1 MRLQLGETGR
11 VLLGLYGPS
20 VLLSLGQGM
29 VVPTIPALAATFD
42 ISAGLAAQMVTA
54 RMLGGVIA
62 LLPVGQVLDRFGR
75 KPVLVAGPL
84 VVAGASALTAVAP
97 LFPLLLVAQFL
108 TGLGSSAWMI
118 AREIVA
124 VDVVRQDQRGRMMSG
139 FHGMNSVGVAVGPV
153 LGGLVTDWFDFRAV
167 FWVYALMALITL
179 AVSVRIRET
188 AEPRSRSSRSLLN
201 IGRLSQVEPYF
212 RVTYVVLTINTFVAM
227 MRGALINSLVPLY
240 VGLQLGYSSTAI
252 GSLFGI
258 YGLVNVLMIGP
269 TGVLSDKRGRK
280 AVVVPSTFI
289 ATFVFLAF
297 PLVSG
302 IAGLSVLIALTGVAT
317 GLALGTMA
325 TYTYDV
331 IPEHAR
337 ARLQTL
343 RRLFGEMGGIT
354 GPLLGGMIADAA
366 SPGAA
371 FWAFVPLQLVAALL
385 ITFVARES
393 LHRAAEPAG
402 QGASTARPGSP
413 PAAT

>member
-1 MRLQLGETGR
+1 MRISLHLSDTGR
-11 VLLGLYGPS
+11 TLLGLYAPS
-20 VLLSLGQGM
+20 MILSLGQGM
-29 VVPTIPALAATFD
+29 VVPTIPALAGTFD
-42 ISAGLAAQMVTA
+42 VSAGLAAQIVTA

-75 KPVLVAGPL
+75 KPILVGGPL
-84 VVAGASALTAVAP
+84 VVAVASSLTAVAP
-97 LFPLLLVAQFL
+97 VFPLLLLAQFL

-118 AREIVA
+118 AREIAA

-139 FHGMNSVGVAVGPV
+139 FHGMNSVGTAAGPV
-153 LGGLVTDWFDFRAV
+153 FGGVVTDLLGFRAV

-179 AVSVRIRET
+179 AVSSRVRET
-188 AEPRSRSSRSLLN
+188 AQARPRSSRSLLN

-212 RVTYVVLTINTFVAM
+212 RTTYVVLTINTFVAM
-227 MRGALINSLVPLY
+227 MRGALITSLVPLY
-240 VGLQLGYSSTAI
+240 VGLQLGYSSTAV

-258 YGLVNVLMIGP
+258 YGLVNVLMIAP

-297 PLVSG
+297 PLITG
-302 IAGLSVLIALTGVAT
+302 FAGLSVLIGLTGVAT

-331 IPEHAR
+331 IPEEAR

-354 GPLLGGMIADAA
+354 GPLLGGVIADAA
-366 SPGAA
+366 SPAAA
-371 FWAFVPLQLVAALL
+371 FWAFVPLQLVAGLL

-393 LHRAAEPAG
+393 LHRAASAHEDPASVG
-402 QGASTARPGSP
+402 ESRP
-413 PAAT
+413 

>member
-1 MRLQLGETGR
+1 MRFGLGETGR
-11 VLLGLYGPS
+11 VLIGLYGPS

-29 VVPTIPALAATFD
+29 VVPTIPALASSFD
-42 ISAGLAAQMVTA
+42 VSAGLAAQLVTA

-75 KPVLVAGPL
+75 RPVLIGGPIIVA
-84 VVAGASALTAVAP
+84 VASSLTAVAP
-97 LFPLLLVAQFL
+97 IFPLLLLAQFL
-108 TGLGSSAWMI
+108 TGLGSSAWMV

-139 FHGMNSVGVAVGPV
+139 FHGMNSVGVALGPV
-153 LGGLVTDWFDFRAV
+153 LGGLITDWFGFRAV
-167 FWVYALMALITL
+167 FWGYGLMALITL
-179 AVSVRIRET
+179 AVSARIKET
-188 AEPRSRSSRSLLN
+188 AQVRPRTSRSLLN

-212 RVTYVVLTINTFVAM
+212 RTTYVVLTINTFVAM
-227 MRGALINSLVPLY
+227 MRGALINSLLPLY
-240 VGLQLGYSSTAI
+240 VGLQLGYSSTAL

-258 YGLVNVLMIGP
+258 YGLVNVLMIAP

-297 PLVSG
+297 PLVTG
-302 IAGLSVLIALTGVAT
+302 IAGLSVLVALTGVAT

-343 RRLFGEMGGIT
+343 RRLLGEIGGIS
-354 GPLLGGMIADAA
+354 GPLLGGLIADAS
-366 SPGAA
+366 SPGMA
-371 FWAFVPLQLVAALL
+371 FWAFVPLQIIAGLL

-393 LHRAAEPAG
+393 LRRPTETERG
-402 QGASTARPGSP
+402 VSGVSAS
-413 PAAT
+413 

>member
-1 MRLQLGETGR
+1 MRFGLGETGR
-11 VLLGLYGPS
+11 VLVGLYGPS

-29 VVPTIPALAATFD
+29 VVPTIPALASSFD
-42 ISAGLAAQMVTA
+42 VSAGLAAQLVTA

-75 KPVLVAGPL
+75 RPVLIGGPILVAI
-84 VVAGASALTAVAP
+84 ASSLTAVAP
-97 LFPLLLVAQFL
+97 IFPLLLLAQFL
-108 TGLGSSAWMI
+108 TGLGSSAWMV

-139 FHGMNSVGVAVGPV
+139 FHGMNSVGVALGPV
-153 LGGLVTDWFDFRAV
+153 LGGLITDWFGFRAV
-167 FWVYALMALITL
+167 FWGYGLMALITL
-179 AVSVRIRET
+179 AVSARIKET
-188 AEPRSRSSRSLLN
+188 AQVRPRTSRSLLN

-212 RVTYVVLTINTFVAM
+212 RTTYVVLTINTFVAM
-227 MRGALINSLVPLY
+227 MRGALITSLLPLY
-240 VGLQLGYSSTAI
+240 VGLQLGYSSTAL

-258 YGLVNVLMIGP
+258 YGLVNVLMIAP

-289 ATFVFLAF
+289 ATGVFLAF
-297 PLVSG
+297 PLVTG
-302 IAGLSVLIALTGVAT
+302 IAGLSVLVALTGVAT
-317 GLALGTMA
+317 GLAPGTMA

-343 RRLFGEMGGIT
+343 RRLLGEMGGIS
-354 GPLLGGMIADAA
+354 GPLLGGVIADAA
-366 SPGAA
+366 SPGMA
-371 FWAFVPLQLVAALL
+371 FWAFVPLQLVAGLL

-393 LHRAAEPAG
+393 LHRAREAEHGVAE
-402 QGASTARPGSP
+402 AVSNRPS
-413 PAAT
+413 